1 MGNYTSCIDYNRISK
16 SENNL
21 YSFSSWA
28 GVAYGNNGVS
38 VLSSVRQN
46 LEYAGQ
52 EHDNCFNE
60 SIKFVAD
67 IESKTTEV
75 TNELSNLSDCLLET
89 AKAFEKAEDKIGN
102 MVTKESALL
111 ALLDKLDTI
120 YGRNKNNSLT
130 KNINPGDNIS
140 FNSENFKKNASD
152 KIKEEIENKIKEANA
167 AAASAA
173 TSTLDIDDES
183 AKTGALPVSDFSTII
198 GLPGIEVLMATAYL
212 NKLKLPQGPRTEA
225 GYHDALVAKIKEKYP
240 KIDDKTAGSIA
251 DTYIKSQKSKPLK
264 TDTPTDT
271 TQDTNKGDATKE
283 VASAAGTAAATAITG
298 GSNST
303 QQGASSNPGGNQ
315 NTGGSTNSPPN
326 IQDKVVAEVKPGG
339 ELPSDGTAD
348 IGAELKPV
356 IPKPEP
362 KPDVPKPDNKPQP
375 LPDNKPDTNTPQPLP
390 DNKPDNGGT
399 GTDSNQTP
407 NTNNTTP
414 NTSTNTNTGGGNT
427 YRPTTNTGGNS
438 NANSGVVTPPAQEPT
453 TTTPSTPDSN
463 TGSANG
469 VGDSL
474 DVISIDKETPKTT
487 GTTTKSSGGSNV
499 IPIGLGVAAAGAAA
513 VAGARFIKNRS
524 NKEESDENYEEEGN
538 SFSYLGDYQDD
549 GKYEENVS
557 TGSNLYEETMDTPST
572 SKYKA
577 GSVNKLVLDNGAD
590 VKIQSDD
597 IINQKEEL
605 E

>member
-52 EHDNCFNE
+52 DHDNCFSE

-67 IESKTTEV
+67 IETKTTEV

-89 AKAFEKAEDKIGN
+89 VKAFEKAEDKIGN

-111 ALLDKLDTI
+111 ALLSKLDAI
-120 YGRNKNNSLT
+120 YDRDKNNSLT
-130 KNINPGDNIS
+130 KDINPGDNIS
-140 FNSENFKKNASD
+140 FNSDNFKKNAKD
-152 KIKEEIENKIKEANA
+152 EVRNEIENKIKEANA
-167 AAASAA
+167 EASQAAK
-173 TSTLDIDDES
+173 STLNVDDES
-183 AKTGALPVSDFSTII
+183 DKTGALAVGPFASLVAT
-198 GLPGIEVLMATAYL
+198 GLQTGISLAYL
-212 NKLKLPQGPRTEA
+212 STLKLPQGAMSKA
-225 GYHDALVAKIKEKYP
+225 GYKQALIDKIKEKYP
-240 KIDDKTAGSIA
+240 NFDDKAAAKAA
-251 DTYIKSQKSKPLK
+251 DSYIKSQSKTTEKIPSESNASTDNTTATTESQPEGKSGGNTGTSQQYRQTSNTSGSNNSGNSSGAKPSG
-264 TDTPTDT
+264 
-271 TQDTNKGDATKE
+271 TQDKI
-283 VASAAGTAAATAITG
+283 VA
-298 GSNST
+298 
-303 QQGASSNPGGNQ
+303 
-315 NTGGSTNSPPN
+315 
-326 IQDKVVAEVKPGG
+326 KVKPGG
-339 ELPSDGTAD
+339 ELPDDGTAD

-356 IPKPEP
+356 VPKPEP
-362 KPDVPKPDNKPQP
+362 KPDIPKPDNKPQP

-399 GTDSNQTP
+399 STDSNQTP
-407 NTNNTTP
+407 NTNTNNNTNNTTP

-438 NANSGVVTPPAQEPT
+438 NANSGAVTPPVQEPT
-453 TTTPSTPDSN
+453 TPTPSTPDSN

-538 SFSYLGDYQDD
+538 SFSYLGNYQDD
-549 GKYEENVS
+549 DKYEENVS
-557 TGSNLYEETMDTPST
+557 TGSNLYEETMDTPSP